1 MPVIRRLRYLLIT
14 PPTNPQSADMG
25 YSHDFPGATNV
36 QLKKKVGFSTKSI
49 WGRLFPHQQMPLCKD
64 INIRVCNKYLYIYI
78 HKGKPGVDLS

>member
-36 QLKKKVGFSTKSI
+36 QLKKKGGILHKKHLGALVSTSTNA
-49 WGRLFPHQQMPLCKD
+49 FM
-64 INIRVCNKYLYIYI
+64 
-78 HKGKPGVDLS
+78 